1 MCICQLF
8 YQFYLYPRLGPPLG
22 KFNHLQMFRLGCF
35 LYIPAY
41 LCLPLLR
48 SVASPDSDGGILVM
62 TRTCFPFCWMWLTCS
77 THYHYGCQVLRW
89 YTRLYCCYDLD
100 RMSRLSATTDGRT
113 QCPLPMLLDSQ
124 MVSLRVQSRSP
135 DSSDQSSVVL

>member
-1 MCICQLF
+1 MMCICQLF

-62 TRTCFPFCWMWLTCS
+62 TRESFL
-77 THYHYGCQVLRW
+77 LRLGLADHQ
-89 YTRLYCCYDLD
+89 Y
-100 RMSRLSATTDGRT
+100 S
-113 QCPLPMLLDSQ
+113 LL
-124 MVSLRVQSRSP
+124 SLRSGI
-135 DSSDQSSVVL
+135 VVVH

>member
-1 MCICQLF
+1 MMCICQLF

-62 TRTCFPFCWMWLTCS
+62 TRKLIDSWLEKKLIGS
-77 THYHYGCQVLRW
+77 TYHHHCGKVLWW
-89 YTRLYCCYDLD
+89 YTRLYRCYDLD
-100 RMSRLSATTDGRT
+100 RTSHEHEKR
-113 QCPLPMLLDSQ
+113 
-124 MVSLRVQSRSP
+124 
-135 DSSDQSSVVL
+135 

>member
-1 MCICQLF
+1 MCRPYKSGGIGLNPARFSLLIAMMCICQLF

-48 SVASPDSDGGILVM
+48 HVASPDSDGGILVM
-62 TRTCFPFCWMWLTCS
+62 TRKLF
-77 THYHYGCQVLRW
+77 
-89 YTRLYCCYDLD
+89 
-100 RMSRLSATTDGRT
+100 
-113 QCPLPMLLDSQ
+113 
-124 MVSLRVQSRSP
+124 
-135 DSSDQSSVVL
+135 SSHMTMC

>member
-48 SVASPDSDGGILVM
+48 SVASPDSDGGVIVM
-62 TRTCFPFCWMWLTCS
+62 TCKLTCWRS
-77 THYHYGCQVLRW
+77 SHDKAKFSSAYHHH
-89 YTRLYCCYDLD
+89 
-100 RMSRLSATTDGRT
+100 
-113 QCPLPMLLDSQ
+113 
-124 MVSLRVQSRSP
+124 VSMMREG
-135 DSSDQSSVVL
+135 VVLAGVD